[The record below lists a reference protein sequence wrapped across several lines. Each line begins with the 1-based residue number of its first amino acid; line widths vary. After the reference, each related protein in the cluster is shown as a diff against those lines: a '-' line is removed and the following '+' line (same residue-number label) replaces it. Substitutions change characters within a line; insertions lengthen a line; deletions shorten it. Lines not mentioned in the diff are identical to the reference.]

1 MSMDRM
7 AADNIKR
14 RILSVAHHLVGSDP
28 ESAARDRSW
37 IRDDGQVTE
46 DGRDLA
52 RAMGEQGETRSMLRN
67 V

>member
-1 MSMDRM
+1 MSIDRM
-7 AADNIKR
+7 DDDSIKR

-28 ESAARDRSW
+28 ESSARERAW
-37 IRDDGQVTE
+37 ICDDGQVTE